1 MSAFESMMATVHA
14 DTNIGTPADFRRPPG
29 SWVPARVVLSRPA
42 DAMGGLG
49 GLGGLGTRAGSLAA
63 TIVAGDITPL
73 EPQRGDEVLLNGTVH
88 RVDDA
93 ERDPL
98 GLSWRLILA
107 EA

>member
-1 MSAFESMMATVHA
+1 MSAFAAALAAVHA

-29 SWVPARVVLSRPA
+29 SWVPTRVVLSRPA
-42 DAMGGLG
+42 DAMG

-73 EPQRGDEVLLNGTVH
+73 EPQRGDEVLLKGTVH

>member
-1 MSAFESMMATVHA
+1 MSAFAAALAAVHA

-42 DAMGGLG
+42 DAIG

>member
-1 MSAFESMMATVHA
+1 MSAFAAALAAVHA

-49 GLGGLGTRAGSLAA
+49 GLGTRAGNLAA

>member
-1 MSAFESMMATVHA
+1 MSAFAAALAAVHA
-14 DTNIGTPADFRRPPG
+14 DANIGVPADFRRPPG
-29 SWVPARVVLSRPA
+29 PWVPARVMLSRPT
-42 DAMGGLG
+42 DTIG

-63 TIVAGDITPL
+63 TILAGDVAPL
-73 EPQRGDEVLLNGTVH
+73 EPQRGDEVLLSGAVH

-107 EA
+107 ET